1 MQLDTLITIMSVGMS
16 CTVII
21 FVLYEAAAYQKRKTL
36 FNLSTTLKN
45 TNPKNNAIL
54 KKRDKYLRNFIHTL
68 VPLTIN
74 LINQIN
80 LVKKQLIS
88 LRHKALKAG
97 IRSKNAPA
105 IILLAKLSVAIL
117 MTFLF
122 YSYVTPALIP
132 KYSYIPLLLISIL
145 IGYSL
150 PDLYLLNEWQK
161 RSAEVMKNWSDFI
174 DVILVSVS
182 SGQTIEAGIRR
193 ASFEMANISPELAK
207 EFLITVTEL
216 SLLETRLQAY
226 ERLGERLPFP
236 FVDNFIFD
244 VMQSETIGT
253 PIVEALTKIADDNR
267 LEKTQRVEKKA
278 AALGPKLTVPM
289 IVFFFPILFVVVLV
303 PAFL

>member
-1 MQLDTLITIMSVGMS
+1 M
-16 CTVII
+16 
-21 FVLYEAAAYQKRKTL
+21 R
-36 FNLSTTLKN
+36 
-45 TNPKNNAIL
+45 
-54 KKRDKYLRNFIHTL
+54 
-68 VPLTIN
+68 
-74 LINQIN
+74 
-80 LVKKQLIS
+80 
-88 LRHKALKAG
+88 
-97 IRSKNAPA
+97 
-105 IILLAKLSVAIL
+105 
-117 MTFLF
+117 
-122 YSYVTPALIP
+122 
-132 KYSYIPLLLISIL
+132 
-145 IGYSL
+145 
-150 PDLYLLNEWQK
+150 
-161 RSAEVMKNWSDFI
+161 KNWSDFI

-216 SLLETRLQAY
+216 SLLEHRLQAY

-244 VMQSETIGT
+244 VSQSETIGT
-253 PIVEALTKIADDNR
+253 PIVDALTKIAEDNR